1 MNAETILNCERFTEK
16 KVKFEKEML
25 FAGSF
30 NSLSGAGVITVSSG
44 DISLHTLPSL
54 TVLEDHNTSNV
65 YFPDMACES
74 KAWCCSVDGQLLLRT
89 SSNELVRYAC
99 LANMPGPVGPNEIYR
114 IDLASRMH
122 TDSKKAP
129 AKSAVASKPKNFAGI
144 LNSVKDVASAAT
156 GAVMQEFERARD
168 PSGKQLPSIQQIF
181 QKEVS
186 LLEDDIDSI
195 TDDDDEDFNQTPR
208 AKLAA
213 SESSAKK
220 NPASQSNLRSTRDAK
235 TPNSATSVSSRRNQ
249 LLGSLPGRERKPK
262 PTQSATSRPP
272 RGMPRRTASEIKR
285 VYGHTKAQDARATM
299 ERNKEL
305 LAERGRKLAK
315 LEAQTAEMENDAEDF
330 ASMAQELEKAFA
342 DRKWWQL

>member
-1 MNAETILNCERFTEK
+1 
-16 KVKFEKEML
+16 ML
-25 FAGSF
+25 FASSF
-30 NSLSGAGVITVSSG
+30 NCLSGAGVITVSTG
-44 DISLHTLPSL
+44 DISLYTLPSL
-54 TVLEDHNTSNV
+54 TGLEDLNTSKV
-65 YFPDMACES
+65 YFPDMAGEPR
-74 KAWCCSVDGQLLLRT
+74 AWCCSVDGQLLLRT
-89 SSNELVRYAC
+89 SSNEIVRYAC
-99 LANMPGPVGPNEIYR
+99 LANMPGPVGPSEIYR
-114 IDLASRMH
+114 IELASRIH
-122 TDSKKAP
+122 TDAKQAS
-129 AKSAVASKPKNFAGI
+129 AKSAVVSKPKNFAGI
-144 LNSVKDVASAAT
+144 LNSVKDAASAAT
-156 GAVMQEFERARD
+156 GAVMQEFERVRD
-168 PSGKQLPSIQQIF
+168 PPGKPLPSIQQVF

-195 TDDDDEDFNQTPR
+195 TDDDDDFSPTPG
-208 AKLAA
+208 AKMAL

-220 NPASQSNLRSTRDAK
+220 SSMSQSNLRSPGDTN
-235 TPNSATSVSSRRNQ
+235 TPNTSTSVSSRRNQ

-262 PTQSATSRPP
+262 ATQAATSRPP

-305 LAERGRKLAK
+305 LAERGRKLAN